1 MYKINEYPDGS
12 SYCSLTSNEC
22 YELTYRINSYE
33 DLWHL
38 GQIIEVINHN
48 NIKPIVNIPNLIDA
62 QADKRFEDNQS
73 FGLGLVAK
81 WLNLFKVEK
90 YKLFHPHNPEVAQ
103 ALIKHSEIIDNSEY
117 IKTVL
122 SKIDTSN
129 CILMSSDAGGFK
141 PLIKLCDIINW
152 KGDTYSASKS
162 RSWDEIDGT
171 KFTQVIDRND
181 FNGKDIIIIDDI
193 CVYGG
198 TFKGLAKLLKD
209 KNVGKLYLVVSHMT
223 VQELGQS
230 PVTDFFTK
238 VFTTNSKFEKYYG
251 REGYEPNNLEVIKLF

>member
-1 MYKINEYPDGS
+1 MEIRKYPDNT
-12 SYCSLTSNEC
+12 SYSVITDLSKKEFTF
-22 YELTYRINSYE
+22 RINSYK

-38 GQIIEVINHN
+38 GQIIEAFNHN
-48 NIKPIVNIPNLIDA
+48 NIKPIVTIPNLIDA
-62 QADKRFEDNQS
+62 QADKRFENNQS

-103 ALIKHSEIIDNSEY
+103 ALINNSEIIDNTEY
-117 IKTVL
+117 IKIVL

-129 CILMSSDAGGFK
+129 CVLMSSDAGGFK
-141 PLIKLCDIINW
+141 PLIKLCDKINW
-152 KGDTYSASKS
+152 KGETYSASKS

-171 KFTQVIDRND
+171 KFTQVIDRTD
-181 FNGKDIIIIDDI
+181 FNGKDVVIIDDVS
-193 CVYGG
+193 VYGG

-209 KNVGKLYLVVSHMT
+209 KNIGKLYLVVSHMT
-223 VQELGQS
+223 VQELGQF

-238 VFTTNSKFEKYYG
+238 VFTTNSKFDEYYG
-251 REGYEPNNLEVIKLF
+251 RDDYEPKNLEVIKLF